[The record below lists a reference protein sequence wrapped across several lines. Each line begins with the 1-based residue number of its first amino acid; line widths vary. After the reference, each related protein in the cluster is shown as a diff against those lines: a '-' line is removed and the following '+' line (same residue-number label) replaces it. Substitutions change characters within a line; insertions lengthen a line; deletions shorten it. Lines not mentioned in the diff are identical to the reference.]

1 MDEFLHVDMLEAG
14 QPCHLY
20 NRFLCEAVLK
30 RWSLLS
36 IRIDC
41 IILLTVCVFLQRQDL
56 NFIIMIIVNNEDLAL
71 MFC

>member
-1 MDEFLHVDMLEAG
+1 MGELLHVDMLEAG
-14 QPCHLY
+14 HPCHLY

-41 IILLTVCVFLQRQDL
+41 IILLTVCVFLQRQGL
-56 NFIIMIIVNNEDLAL
+56 NLIIMIIVNNEDLTL